1 MAILIPD
8 FVYSVD
14 FYLFGFDVDF
24 GASPGAK
31 DPLSLLQFW
40 ETLHKPGPQVT
51 SQDTLLATRIRPLI
65 LFDGNVD
72 RVKKVPKYVE
82 VDNGDDGNLIEG
94 AAFKYVL
101 EDGNFPQSQRP
112 PDPTQVS
119 ADGSQAENT
128 GVGARWFV
136 KGGTFKFRIS
146 TDMALSQASVS
157 PGDLDDDGPAVQVPS
172 SETPKLPVTFYSRPM
187 KIDQAITSE
196 LHVDIYITPANPGD
210 PKVMIGGWQHGTFD
224 VKSVPQAMFG
234 QYSADMD
241 PTTGATGDLLTHDN
255 ATMPLGMGLKLE
267 APPPRLA
274 LSLIPVFKASDMG
287 QLEVGDFRFRIPQ
300 PEDYAGFYLPQY
312 EPMVKPD
319 FTKTTGSPDNV
330 LTPVQTLYL
339 SSELTQTE
347 QNDPAQQRWDEV
359 GDQWVAFAQ
368 QGGGGAGG
376 QTDALIKNVESI
388 FGWQAALANKVA
400 AAAAAAT
407 TPTTTAA
414 AAAAAAGAPTKA
426 TSSTGNA
433 GQRQPWQLTGAFPK
447 KLVRSTNKNGV
458 VVKNLEASYLS
469 LPRVAVLA

>member
-1 MAILIPD
+1 MILAILIAD
-8 FVYSVD
+8 LFYSVD

-72 RVKKVPKYVE
+72 PIKKVPKYVE
-82 VDNGDDGNLIEG
+82 VDTDDNGKFIEG

-101 EDGNFPQSQRP
+101 EDGNFPQSQRT
-112 PDPTQVS
+112 PDPKQAS

-128 GVGARWFV
+128 GDGARWFV

-146 TDMALSQASVS
+146 TDMALSAASVS

-172 SETPKLPVTFYSRPM
+172 SDTPKLPVLFYSRPM

-210 PKVMIGGWQHGTFD
+210 PKVMVGGWEHGTFD

-234 QYSADMD
+234 QYSTLMD
-241 PTTGATGDLLTHDN
+241 PTTGATGDLLSHKD
-255 ATMPLGMGLKLE
+255 ALMPLGMGLKLE

-274 LSLIPVFKASDMG
+274 LSLIPVFRASDMG
-287 QLEVGDFRFRIPQ
+287 KLEVGDFRFRIPK

-312 EPMVKPD
+312 EPKVKPD
-319 FTKTTGSPDNV
+319 FTKTTGSPNNV

-347 QNDPAQQRWDEV
+347 QHDTPQQRCIEV
-359 GDQWVAFAQ
+359 GDQWVLFAQ

-376 QTDALIKNVESI
+376 RTDTLIKSVESI

-400 AAAAAAT
+400 TAAAAAT
-407 TPTTTAA
+407 P
-414 AAAAAAGAPTKA
+414 AAAAGALTKA
-426 TSSTGNA
+426 TNNTGA
-433 GQRQPWQLTGAFPK
+433 ASQRQPWELTGAFPK
-447 KLVRSTNKNGV
+447 KLVWGTNKTGAV
-458 VVKNLEASYLS
+458 MNLEASYLS
-469 LPRVAVLA
+469 LPRIAVLA